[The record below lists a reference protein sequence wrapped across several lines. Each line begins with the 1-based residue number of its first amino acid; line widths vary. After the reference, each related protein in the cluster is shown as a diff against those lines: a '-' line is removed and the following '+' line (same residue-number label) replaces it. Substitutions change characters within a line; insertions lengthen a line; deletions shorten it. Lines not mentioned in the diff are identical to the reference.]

1 MRGVNSKDFFC
12 YASKLVQSTFIY
24 LFTSTLKLSYP
35 QLSQSSD
42 VGKAP
47 LTGRAVLA
55 IVSDNRQI
63 PCTVQLLNASTS
75 ALLHRIYISVTSSFF
90 KRKRLMGLL
99 TSFLGVLPQSSPVRL
114 LLEANN
120 FRNVFV
126 LFPQFVEVI

>member
-1 MRGVNSKDFFC
+1 M
-12 YASKLVQSTFIY
+12 QSTFIY
-24 LFTSTLKLSYP
+24 LFTSTLTLSYP

-42 VGKAP
+42 VEKAG
-47 LTGRAVLA
+47 LTGRPVLT

-63 PCTVQLLNASTS
+63 PCTVQLLNASTTACTVQLLNAS
-75 ALLHRIYISVTSSFF
+75 TTALRHRIYISVISSFF
-90 KRKRLMGLL
+90 KRKTLMGLL

-126 LFPQFVEVI
+126 LFPQVVEVM